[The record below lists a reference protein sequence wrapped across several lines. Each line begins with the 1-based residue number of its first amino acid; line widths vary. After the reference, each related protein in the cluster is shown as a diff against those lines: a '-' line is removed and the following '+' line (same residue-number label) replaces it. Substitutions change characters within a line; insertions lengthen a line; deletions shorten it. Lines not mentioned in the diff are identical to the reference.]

1 MTFFARVF
9 LRKKNNFTNT
19 NCMKENVLQMHVEV
33 FRRIFRQVV
42 NQATWQMYNSVYEQ
56 VNEQV
61 YVQINSIQSKIEKET
76 HK

>member
-19 NCMKENVLQMHVEV
+19 NCMNENVLQMHGEV
-33 FRRIFRQVV
+33 FRQVRWQV
-42 NQATWQMYNSVYEQ
+42 LNQAKWQVFEQVYEQ

-61 YVQINSIQSKIEKET
+61 YVQINSIRSKIEK
-76 HK
+76 